1 MNNLLISIILTY
13 YKKEM
18 YVHDTIKSILNQTH
32 ENFEILI
39 VNDELSDES
48 FKILEKISNIDNRI
62 KVLNNKKNIGAGPSR
77 NFAINFCNGKYIAF
91 CDCDDLWKLNKLERQ
106 LQNMEKYNQE
116 FSFTDY
122 EIINDN
128 NLKVDFREAKNNLN
142 FTKLRNSC
150 DIGLS
155 SVMLRKSLFDNKEFR
170 FGEIKT
176 KEDFVL
182 WLILAKNGVNLS
194 ALNECLVSWRKS
206 SNSLSSSTIQKLI
219 DGFRVYKNYLHYGY
233 FKSFYFLMVL
243 SANYMLKKFR

>member
-1 MNNLLISIILTY
+1 
-13 YKKEM
+13 
-18 YVHDTIKSILNQTH
+18 
-32 ENFEILI
+32 
-39 VNDELSDES
+39 
-48 FKILEKISNIDNRI
+48 
-62 KVLNNKKNIGAGPSR
+62 
-77 NFAINFCNGKYIAF
+77 
-91 CDCDDLWKLNKLERQ
+91 
-106 LQNMEKYNQE
+106 MEKYNQK

-155 SVMLRKSLFDNKEFR
+155 TVMLRKSLFNDKEFR
-170 FGEIKT
+170 FGEIRT

>member
-1 MNNLLISIILTY
+1 MTVISVIMPY
-13 YKKEM
+13 FKKSKYIEET
-18 YVHDTIKSILNQTH
+18 VESILNQTLRD
-32 ENFEILI
+32 FEILI
-39 VNDELSDES
+39 INDELSDES
-48 FKILEKISNIDNRI
+48 FQILDKISKTDDRI
-62 KVLNNKKNIGAGPSR
+62 KILNNKKNIGAGPSR
-77 NFAINFCNGKYIAF
+77 NFAIDFSNGKYIAF
-91 CDCDDLWKLNKLERQ
+91 CDCDDLWKPNKLSRQ
-106 LQNMEKYNQE
+106 FQNMEKYNQE

-122 EIINDN
+122 EIINED
-128 NLKVDFREAKNNLN
+128 NLKVNFREAKNNLN

-182 WLILAKNGVNLS
+182 WLILAKNGVILS

-243 SANYMLKKFR
+243 SANYMLKKFK

>member
-1 MNNLLISIILTY
+1 MNNSLVSIILPY
-13 YKKEM
+13 YKKEK
-18 YVHDTIKSILNQTH
+18 YVSETIKSILNQTH
-32 ENFEILI
+32 QNFEILI
-39 VNDELSDES
+39 VNDELSDAS
-48 FKILEKISNIDNRI
+48 FQILEKMSKIDNRI
-62 KVLNNKKNIGAGPSR
+62 KVLNNKKNSGAGPSR
-77 NFAINFCNGKYIAF
+77 NVAIDFSNGKYIAF

-106 LQNMEKYNQE
+106 FQDMEKYNQE

-122 EIINDN
+122 EIINDD
-128 NLKVDFREAKNNLN
+128 NLKVNFREAKNNLN

-170 FGEIKT
+170 FGKIKT

-233 FKSFYFLMVL
+233 LKSFYFLMVL
-243 SANYMLKKFR
+243 SANYMLKKFK

>member
-1 MNNLLISIILTY
+1 MTMISVIMPY
-13 YKKEM
+13 FKKSKYIEET
-18 YVHDTIKSILNQTH
+18 VESILNQTLRD
-32 ENFEILI
+32 FEILI
-39 VNDELSDES
+39 INDELSDES
-48 FKILEKISNIDNRI
+48 FQILEKISKTDDRI
-62 KVLNNKKNIGAGPSR
+62 KILNNKKNIGAGPSR
-77 NFAINFCNGKYIAF
+77 NFAIDFSSGKYIAF
-91 CDCDDLWKLNKLERQ
+91 CDCDDLWKPNKLSRQ
-106 LQNMEKYNQE
+106 FQNMEKYNQE

-142 FTKLRNSC
+142 FKKLRNSC

-155 SVMLRKSLFDNKEFR
+155 SVMLRKSLFNNKEFR

-243 SANYMLKKFR
+243 SANYMLKKFK

>member
-1 MNNLLISIILTY
+1 MTMISVIMPY
-13 YKKEM
+13 FKKSKYIEET
-18 YVHDTIKSILNQTH
+18 VESILNQTLRD
-32 ENFEILI
+32 FEILI
-39 VNDELSDES
+39 INDELSDES
-48 FKILEKISNIDNRI
+48 FQILEKISKTDDRI
-62 KVLNNKKNIGAGPSR
+62 KILNNKKNIGAGPSR
-77 NFAINFCNGKYIAF
+77 NFAIDFSNGKYIAF
-91 CDCDDLWKLNKLERQ
+91 CDCDDLWKPNKLLRQ
-106 LQNMEKYNQE
+106 FQNMEKYNQE

-142 FTKLRNSC
+142 FTKLRKSC

-155 SVMLRKSLFDNKEFR
+155 TVMLRKSLFNDKEFR

-206 SNSLSSSTIQKLI
+206 TNSLSSSTIQKLI

-243 SANYMLKKFR
+243 SVNYMLKKFK

>member
-1 MNNLLISIILTY
+1 MPY
-13 YKKEM
+13 YKKTK
-18 YVHDTIKSILNQTH
+18 YVNETINSILNQTMK
-32 ENFEILI
+32 EFEII
-39 VNDELSDES
+39 IIDDEISESSSKVLSNLKKLDV
-48 FKILEKISNIDNRI
+48 RI
-62 KVLNNKKNIGAGPSR
+62 KVFKNEKNLGAGQSR
-77 NFAINFCNGKYIAF
+77 NKAISFCKGKYIAF

-106 LQNMEKYNQE
+106 IQDMEKYNQE

-128 NLKVDFREAKNNLN
+128 NLKVDFREAKNSLN

-155 SVMLRKSLFDNKEFR
+155 TVMLRKSLFNNKEFR

-206 SNSLSSSTIQKLI
+206 TNSLSSSTIQKLI

-233 FKSFYFLMVL
+233 LKSFYFLMVL
-243 SANYMLKKFR
+243 SVNYMLKKFK

>member
-1 MNNLLISIILTY
+1 MPY
-13 YKKEM
+13 YKKSEF
-18 YVHDTIKSILNQTH
+18 IAESINSILNQTFQK
-32 ENFEILI
+32 FEII
-39 VNDELSDES
+39 IIDDELS
-48 FKILEKISNIDNRI
+48 EKSARVLKSIGSLDPRI
-62 KVLNNKKNIGAGPSR
+62 KIYNNKENLGAGQSR
-77 NFAINFCNGKYIAF
+77 NNAINLCNGKYIAF

-142 FTKLRNSC
+142 FKKLRNSC

-155 SVMLRKSLFDNKEFR
+155 TVMLRKSLFNNKEFR

>member
-1 MNNLLISIILTY
+1 MSNSLISIILPY
-13 YKKEM
+13 YKKEK
-18 YVHDTIKSILNQTH
+18 YVHETIKSILNQTH
-32 ENFEILI
+32 QNFEILI
-39 VNDELSDES
+39 VNDELSDAS
-48 FKILEKISNIDNRI
+48 FQVLEKISKIDNRI

-77 NFAINFCNGKYIAF
+77 NFAIDLSNGKYIAF

-106 LQNMEKYNQE
+106 FQNMEKYNQV

-155 SVMLRKSLFDNKEFR
+155 TVMLKKSILNNKKFR

-182 WLILAKNGVNLS
+182 WLILAQNEINLS

-206 SNSLSSSTIQKLI
+206 TNSLSSSTIQKLI

-243 SANYMLKKFR
+243 SANYMLKKFK